1 MQYLGSVS
9 KMTEWSQFF
18 SKAKH
23 SIWQQSKS
31 MPQLLMPKKLK
42 LNSSMKTYRFHRT
55 NTKRC
60 PFHHR
65 GLECKSRKS
74 RDTWSNRQVW
84 PWSTEWSRAKLM
96 ILLREHTG
104 HSKRLSTTKW
114 HWPRALPVTEQQR
127 HLPSASTEI
136 EPHAAIAVDL
146 QQLWSEALHVP
157 GNPVRQVFR

>member
-1 MQYLGSVS
+1 
-9 KMTEWSQFF
+9 
-18 SKAKH
+18 
-23 SIWQQSKS
+23 
-31 MPQLLMPKKLK
+31 MPQPLMPKKLK

-55 NTKRC
+55 NTKKRC

-96 ILLREHTG
+96 ILLRERTG

-114 HWPRALPVTEQQR
+114 HWPRAVPVIEQQR
-127 HLPSASTEI
+127 RLLSASMES
-136 EPHAAIAVDL
+136 EPHPPIAVVL
-146 QQLWSEALHVP
+146 QQLWSEALHDP
-157 GNPVRQVFR
+157 WNPVGWVFRQLDFFLMFLGTDFMVSITASSPI